1 MRGGGDGESLRDSLL
16 CSFHTPVGGRSGG
29 RTLSRVRLFGVLE
42 GLRNFCAF
50 IVRRQLGLGSVKSK
64 NVNGSETHWVSPAA
78 RPAMR
83 EPSTKPKC
91 EIANS
96 ENANKVLTNQKSAL
110 VSKIMSVTRRDR
122 LGDVA
127 TSGLI

>member
-64 NVNGSETHWVSPAA
+64 NVNGSETHWVSLASS
-78 RPAMR
+78 R
-83 EPSTKPKC
+83 E
-91 EIANS
+91 
-96 ENANKVLTNQKSAL
+96 L

-122 LGDVA
+122 LGDVV

>member
-83 EPSTKPKC
+83 EAANLRNRNAKLQIPKTLIRSYQNPKKRTGKQNN
-91 EIANS
+91 E
-96 ENANKVLTNQKSAL
+96 
-110 VSKIMSVTRRDR
+110 RDPP
-122 LGDVA
+122 
-127 TSGLI
+127 